1 MKTKDLRLGNYV
13 TDSSGFTMYVVG
25 IYEDTVL
32 LNFEGNEGD
41 ILEVKE
47 KDLNPVL
54 LTEDLLLKCGFEIT
68 HDRYYNPERKCYELD
83 DLFITPIAIP
93 ETIRK
98 NKSEM
103 PTPDVKKHRFH
114 VDAKN
119 SSINSIIN
127 LHQLQN
133 LYFALKG
140 KELEINL

>member
-41 ILEVKE
+41 VWEVDE
-47 KDLNPVL
+47 KDLIGIILDTELLIKSGFKRQVTGIGWDKYSNGLVDLSLAPLSNGSYIPVYHIN
-54 LTEDLLLKCGFEIT
+54 G
-68 HDRYYNPERKCYELD
+68 
-83 DLFITPIAIP
+83 
-93 ETIRK
+93 
-98 NKSEM
+98 EM
-103 PTPDVKKHRFH
+103 VK
-114 VDAKN
+114 
-119 SSINSIIN
+119 IMY

-133 LYFALKG
+133 LFYALTQ